1 MRFSAR
7 HAPEPAPAAAGGTT
21 PAPPHAVWKLSA
33 RPAAVG
39 LARSRIRAELAAWGL
54 EACAED
60 AVLMASEL
68 VTNAVVHGSG
78 PIEVTLRVRQGGAGT
93 RALVCEVTDRSPRMP
108 HARRAGPDTAGG
120 RGLAI
125 LAALSSTS
133 GARRTG
139 PGKTAWF
146 EIVLP
151 PSAPQA
157 QAASPAPCHRAGQ
170 QGMRASWTPLA
181 GTGLRPALER
191 SRDGERGHEAAMGY
205 EADIG

>member
-7 HAPEPAPAAAGGTT
+7 HAPEPAPATAGGAI
-21 PAPPHAVWKLSA
+21 PALPHAVWKLSA
-33 RPAAVG
+33 RPTAVR

-60 AVLMASEL
+60 TVLMASEL

-78 PIEVTLRVRQGGAGT
+78 PIEVTLRVRQGGADT
-93 RALVCEVTDRSPRMP
+93 WALVCEVTDRSPRMP

-125 LAALSSTS
+125 LAALSSAS
-133 GARRTG
+133 GARRAG

-157 QAASPAPCHRAGQ
+157 HAASPASRHRAGQ

-191 SRDGERGHEAAMGY
+191 SRDAERADEAAMGY
-205 EADIG
+205 EAEIG